1 MFLLKNS
8 LFKNYFSKI
17 SLVRYKNKY
26 QNSMYCIGLSVDR
39 DTKINTSVQFQFK
52 KKPKCVE
59 LNRLLIQKF
68 YKMKSIL

>member
-8 LFKNYFSKI
+8 LLKNYFSNI
-17 SLVRYKNKY
+17 SLIRYKNKY
-26 QNSMYCIGLSVDR
+26 QNSMSFIGLSVDR
-39 DTKINTSVQFQFK
+39 DTNINPSIQFQFK